1 MNGDQTPFM
10 AMVSVPDTHK
20 IKILNVLGYGMS
32 GIGQVSHIA
41 KRLLALFGEG
51 TSAIMGL
58 AQVISLDPAI
68 PAAEARVLNLTDSIT
83 KLEPKHK

>member
-10 AMVSVPDTHK
+10 AMVSVPDTHQ

-51 TSAIMGL
+51 TSAIMGP

-68 PAAEARVLNLTDSIT
+68 PAEARVLNLPDSIT
-83 KLEPKHK
+83 KLQPTKHK